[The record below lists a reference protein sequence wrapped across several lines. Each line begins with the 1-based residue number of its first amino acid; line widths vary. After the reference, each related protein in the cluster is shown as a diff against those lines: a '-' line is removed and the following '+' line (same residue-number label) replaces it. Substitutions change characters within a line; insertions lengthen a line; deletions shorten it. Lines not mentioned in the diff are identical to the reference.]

1 MTEKEAWGVLNAAEE
16 EDDAKDLLDD
26 CLFEIKQFILSKPL
40 ISKLIESQIK
50 KLQKLGQVVEV
61 LNIDVENQYY
71 QEEEISLKGFNDSI
85 LDTFNFY
92 EACKSQLKIKF
103 LSAESPRDLIELTT
117 KLLQLQNAYSNCWP
131 NVEADELE
139 VVVISKEPDA
149 MELISEI
156 KKINEKGIIAFQQL
170 IQISL
175 DNYPSIKQEL
185 KRLSLLRK
193 KETEWKT
200 SLKN

>member
-16 EDDAKDLLDD
+16 EDDAKDLIDD

-50 KLQKLGQVVEV
+50 KLQKLVQVVEV
-61 LNIDVENQYY
+61 LNIDVENRYY
-71 QEEEISLKGFNDSI
+71 QEEEISLKDFNDSI

-92 EACKSQLKIKF
+92 ESCKAQLKIRF
-103 LSAESPRDLIELTT
+103 LSAESPGDLIELTT